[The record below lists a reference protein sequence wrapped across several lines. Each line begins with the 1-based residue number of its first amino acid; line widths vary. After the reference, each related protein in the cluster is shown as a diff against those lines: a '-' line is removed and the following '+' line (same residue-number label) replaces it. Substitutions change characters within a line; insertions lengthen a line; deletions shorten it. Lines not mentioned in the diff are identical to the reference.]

1 MRFLTWRRLVAGLAL
16 ALATMLVPGSAY
28 TAAPFTLLRLGDAE
42 AVGRSQGV
50 TWMLA
55 LGSDAR
61 VQQGQSVA
69 RSRADS
75 IHLVGFN
82 VRTGAGMILGIPRDS
97 YVDIPGH
104 GSDKINASLV
114 YGGAQLTA
122 RTVAQLT
129 GIKPD
134 YVFLTGFNDFGEMVH
149 HLGGVEVRPP
159 MRMNDLGYTFAPRK
173 QRLNGAEALAFSRIR
188 HGLPGGDFD
197 RSRNQ
202 GRVLMAGLRQARQ
215 VSDAPG
221 RYEALMFAA
230 MTRMDTNMRPT
241 ELYRLGRVVLQTEPS
256 KVDNCVASGG
266 TGSAGGASVVLLDRG
281 ALSRVVRDVRG
292 DATLNRG
299 C

>member
-1 MRFLTWRRLVAGLAL
+1 MRFHHGRRLVVGLVL
-16 ALATMLVPGSAY
+16 VLATMLVPGSAY
-28 TAAPFTLLRLGDAE
+28 THAQLSLLKLGNAD
-42 AVGRSQGV
+42 AVGRTEGV

-82 VRTGAGMILGIPRDS
+82 VRTGAGMVLGFPRDS

-114 YGGAQLTA
+114 YGGPQLTA

-129 GIKPD
+129 GIRPD
-134 YVFLTGFNDFGEMVH
+134 YVFLTGFHAFGEMVH
-149 HLGGVEVRPP
+149 RLGGVEVRPP
-159 MRMNDLGYTFAPRK
+159 VPMNDLGHRFPARK
-173 QRLNGAEALAFSRIR
+173 QRLNGAETLAFSRIR
-188 HGLPGGDFD
+188 YGLPRGDFD

-215 VSDAPG
+215 VSDVPG
-221 RYEALMFAA
+221 RYEALAFAA
-230 MTRMDTNMRPT
+230 ITRMETNMRPS
-241 ELYRLGRVVLQTEPS
+241 ELYRLGRVVLETDPS

-266 TGSAGGASVVLLDRG
+266 TGTAGGASVVLLDRG
-281 ALSRVVRDVRG
+281 ALARVVRDVRR
-292 DATLNRG
+292 DATLDRG

>member
-1 MRFLTWRRLVAGLAL
+1 MRFLNGRRLAVGLVL

-28 TAAPFTLLRLGDAE
+28 THAPFSLIKLGHAD
-42 AVGRSQGV
+42 AVGRTQGV

-61 VQQGQSVA
+61 VQSGDPVA

-82 VRTGAGMILGIPRDS
+82 VRTGAGVVLGIPRDS
-97 YVDIPGH
+97 YVAIPGH

-114 YGGAQLTA
+114 YGGPQLAA
-122 RTVAQLT
+122 RTVARLT
-129 GIKPD
+129 GIRPD
-134 YVFLTGFNDFGEMVH
+134 YVFLTGFHGFAEMVH

-159 MRMNDLGYTFAPRK
+159 VPMNDLGYTFPARK
-173 QRLNGAEALAFSRIR
+173 QRLNGAETLAFSRIR
-188 HGLPGGDFD
+188 YGLPRGDFD
-197 RSRNQ
+197 RSLNQ
-202 GRVLMAGLRQARQ
+202 GRVLKAGLHRARQ
-215 VSDAPG
+215 VADVPG
-221 RYEALMFAA
+221 RFEALVFAA
-230 MTRMDTNMRPT
+230 IPRMETNMRPS
-241 ELYRLGRVVLQTEPS
+241 ELYRLGRVVLGVEPA
-256 KVDNCVASGG
+256 KVRNCVAAGG

-281 ALSRVVRDVRG
+281 ALARVVRDVRR